1 MTSHPTLSLRS
12 PRRIGLLL
20 MAALLLGGCNT
31 IQGMGKDIK
40 KAGEKIER
48 SADQR

>member
-1 MTSHPTLSLRS
+1 MKTLKLELSS
-12 PRRIGLLL
+12 ATRIGLLVI
-20 MAALLLGGCNT
+20 AALCLSACNT
-31 IQGMGKDIK
+31 VQGMGKDIK